1 MEYCLQVAWYPGMEA
16 ITKQSNFIFSP
27 MSLRAGLALL
37 AVGTQ
42 GPTLRQLL
50 TFLGSENTG
59 HLDVA
64 IARLL
69 TNVSTWPQLSFA
81 AGIFVDRTLFLSPE
95 FVSSA
100 VSAHHAVARSV
111 DFKNQPAAATAE
123 VNAFIEQATA
133 GRIRNLLSDGAVHG
147 DTKVVLANGMHF
159 KATWARRFDP
169 SDTVRDNFYRR
180 DGEPV
185 RVPFL
190 SDAGM
195 QYAES
200 FDAPGPGFKVL
211 QCFYKMVG
219 PDGRLDSKAPC
230 FCMLMFLPHRRDGL
244 PDLLRLAVTEPD
256 FVMRCAPRSE
266 QVVRPCKV
274 PSSSSPSRSTR

>member
-1 MEYCLQVAWYPGMEA
+1 MDYCLQVAWYPGMEA

-111 DFKNQPAAATAE
+111 HFKNQPAAATAE
-123 VNAFIEQATA
+123 VSAFIEQATA

-200 FDAPGPGFKVL
+200 FDAPGLGFKVL

-230 FCMLMFLPHRRDGL
+230 FLHAHVPAAQARRAFPTCSG
-244 PDLLRLAVTEPD
+244 A
-256 FVMRCAPRSE
+256 
-266 QVVRPCKV
+266 
-274 PSSSSPSRSTR
+274 SR

>member
-1 MEYCLQVAWYPGMEA
+1 M
-16 ITKQSNFIFSP
+16 
-27 MSLRAGLALL
+27 
-37 AVGTQ
+37 
-42 GPTLRQLL
+42 
-50 TFLGSENTG
+50 
-59 HLDVA
+59 VA

-111 DFKNQPAAATAE
+111 DLKNQTAAATAE
-123 VNAFIEQATA
+123 VSAFIERATA
-133 GRIRNLLSDGAVHG
+133 GGIRNLLSDGAVHR

-169 SDTVRDNFYRR
+169 SDTVRGNFYRR

-195 QYAES
+195 KYAES
-200 FDAPGPGFKVL
+200 FDAPART
-211 QCFYKMVG
+211 
-219 PDGRLDSKAPC
+219 RLDSKAPC
-230 FCMLMFLPHRRDGL
+230 FCMLIFLPHRRDGL
-244 PDLLRLAVTEPD
+244 PDLLRLAVTQGEDDNVDIEFVD
-256 FVMRCAPRSE
+256 FPKFMVAMD
-266 QVVRPCKV
+266 V
-274 PSSSSPSRSTR
+274 TFWN